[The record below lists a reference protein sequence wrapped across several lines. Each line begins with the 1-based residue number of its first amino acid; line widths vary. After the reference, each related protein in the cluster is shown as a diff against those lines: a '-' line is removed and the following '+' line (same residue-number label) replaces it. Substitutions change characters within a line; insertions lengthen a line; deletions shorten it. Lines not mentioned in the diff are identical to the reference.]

1 MVPLTLLAVLA
12 VLAAVCLVI
21 LWAGQLLELMR
32 MKDSEFPGRYDKVL
46 WFVLLLVSGP
56 LGALI
61 FWCWKDHRAFE
72 LRKARMDADLA
83 KAASRATDQAQAKP
97 GGAEP
102 QAPQAPGPESSPQ
115 T

>member
-12 VLAAVCLVI
+12 VLAAVCLAI

-32 MKDSEFPGRYDKVL
+32 MTDSDFPGRHDKVL

-61 FWCWKDHRAFE
+61 FWCWKDHRVFE
-72 LRKARMDADLA
+72 LRKTRMDADLA
-83 KAASRATDQAQAKP
+83 KAASRATDQAQARP
-97 GGAEP
+97 GGVEP
-102 QAPQAPGPESSPQ
+102 PASPATGPESSPQ